1 MHPLF
6 ICAGAG
12 MVTIVKTKLKDD
24 CVGVELDNG
33 ESLKIPHHVTAMYR
47 LEAGR
52 VIDQTE
58 YAQLREE
65 SQRYRCKR
73 AALNYLAISPRSA
86 TEMERYLAK
95 KQFDHNHVKEIVEGF
110 RNSGYIDDVDYA
122 ARYISNK
129 LGKKLVGKNLL
140 FSELMKKGIPRNVIR
155 QALKESESI
164 HSNFD
169 EVLAIAEKKY
179 GALKDKKNRIGKL
192 AYFLHGRGF
201 DGNMVNAVIDR
212 IRRKEREGY
221 SDPPEEPLDEG
232 EVT

>member
-6 ICAGAG
+6 ICADSE
-12 MVTIVKTKLKDD
+12 MVAIVKTKYADD
-24 CVGVELDNG
+24 CITVELDNG
-33 ESLKIPHHVTAMYR
+33 ELLKIPYQVTGMYR

-52 VIDQTE
+52 VIDSTE
-58 YAQLREE
+58 YAQLKEE

-86 TEMERYLAK
+86 TEMERYLRK
-95 KQFDHNHVKEIVEGF
+95 KGFDHDLVRETVNGL

-122 ARYISNK
+122 ARYIGNK

-140 FSELMKKGIPRNVIR
+140 FNELIKKGIPRNVIR

-179 GALKDKKNRIGKL
+179 GTLKDKKNGIAKL
-192 AYFLHGRGF
+192 AYFLHSRGF
-201 DGNMVNAVIDR
+201 DGDLVNAVIDR
-212 IRRKEREGY
+212 IRRKEKE
-221 SDPPEEPLDEG
+221 
-232 EVT
+232 